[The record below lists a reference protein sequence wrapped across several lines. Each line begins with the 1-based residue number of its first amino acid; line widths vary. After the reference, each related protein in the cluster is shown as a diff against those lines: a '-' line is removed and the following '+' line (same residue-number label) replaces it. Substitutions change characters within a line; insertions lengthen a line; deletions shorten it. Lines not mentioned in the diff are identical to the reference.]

1 MVVLTK
7 ENFSIR
13 QICESGQCFRLE
25 KLEGQEEI
33 YGLTAFGRHLVIRQ
47 KDNEISFDCPADE
60 YENLWKGY
68 FDLEEDYG
76 AIIRSID
83 ERDIYLQ
90 KAAAF
95 GNGIRILKQDLW
107 EMIISFIV
115 SQQNNIKRIRKC
127 IDLLCRRYGE
137 KKETADGSIFFDF
150 PTPKAL
156 SGASLEEL
164 YACNLGYRS
173 RYVRE
178 TAICV
183 LNGGVDLDAVRVMGY
198 KEAKTELMKLCG
210 VGIKVAECVCL
221 FALHKTEAFPVDT
234 HINKVMK
241 EQYPEGF
248 PFQRYRGYEGT
259 LQQYIFYYDL
269 TGGREFEKNYH

>member
-1 MVVLTK
+1 MVTLTK

-25 KLEGQEEI
+25 KLEGRNDA
-33 YGLTAFGRHLVIRQ
+33 YGLTAFGRYLVICQ
-47 KDNEISFDCPADE
+47 KDNEVSFDCPADE

-83 ERDIYLQ
+83 EKDIYLQ

-95 GNGIRILKQDLW
+95 GSGIRILKQDLW

-127 IDLLCRRYGE
+127 IGFLCRKYGE
-137 KKETADGSIFFDF
+137 KRETAEGIIYYDF

-156 SGASLEEL
+156 AGASLEEL

-173 RYVRE
+173 RYVHE
-178 TAICV
+178 TAVCV
-183 LNGGVDLDAVRVMGY
+183 LNGGVDLEAVKAMDY
-198 KEAKTELMKLCG
+198 MEAKAELMKLCG

-241 EQYPEGF
+241 EQYLEGF
-248 PFQRYRGYEGT
+248 PFERYSGYEGT

-269 TGGREFEKNYH
+269 AGGKGFEENGH